1 MNGKDERG
9 NGSMEITPAMVKD
22 LRERTGAGMMEC
34 KKALAEA
41 GGNLDAAAELLRKK
55 GAASADKKAGRIAA
69 EGVVL
74 VALSPDA
81 RLGALV
87 EVNCETD
94 FVAKDGNFKAF
105 AQAVADLV
113 LAGTVADVEALKS
126 ARLADGTSVEEARRA
141 LVGKIGENIAVRR
154 FTILRAPAGGRV
166 SGYAHGARIGTL
178 VASSGGR
185 DDLGRDL
192 AMHVAASRPQF
203 VDRAQV
209 PVETVAREREI
220 FLAQAQGSG
229 KPANVLEKIVEG
241 KLQKFLGEIT
251 LLGQPFVKDPDVPV
265 SRLLE
270 KEGARVSAFARY
282 EVGEG
287 LEKRSGDFAAEVMAQ
302 VQKG

>member
-1 MNGKDERG
+1 
-9 NGSMEITPAMVKD
+9 MEITSTMVKD

-41 GGNLDAAAELLRKK
+41 GGNLDAATELLRKR

-74 VALSPDA
+74 VALAPD
-81 RLGALV
+81 RRRGALV

-94 FVAKDGNFKAF
+94 FVAKDENFKAF
-105 AQAVADLV
+105 AGEVADLI
-113 LAGTVADVEALKS
+113 LAGAAADVEALKS
-126 ARLADGTSVEEARRA
+126 CALKSGVGVEEARKA
-141 LVGKIGENIAVRR
+141 LVGKIGENVTVRR
-154 FTILRAPAGGRV
+154 FVVLHAPEGSRV
-166 SGYAHGARIGTL
+166 SGYAHGSRIGTL
-178 VASSGGR
+178 VVSAGGR
-185 DDLGRDL
+185 EDLGREL

-203 VDRAQV
+203 IERAEV
-209 PVETVAREREI
+209 PAETVAREREI
-220 FLAQAQGSG
+220 FMAQAQGSG

-251 LLGQPFVKDPDVPV
+251 LLGQPFVKDPDVTV
-265 SRLLE
+265 AKLLE
-270 KEGARVSAFARY
+270 REGARVSQTARY

-302 VQKG
+302 VNKG